1 MTMIVNTAMEAYTMT
16 LGFFLNN
23 RIWDLLNMTGIAFLP
38 IIIAVVK
45 AFGQASAGGDDEGNK
60 GIQALKHVEVDFMRI
75 IPVMILCVFPLG
87 PEMKIET
94 INYASTTCA
103 EANITNSIV
112 GGGLDSSVSMYN
124 KNTGYLLDPRQGNAT
139 IRTALQ
145 RTDISIN
152 GTVARPQIWFG
163 IVQNMSTRGANAI
176 IATIPCESDI
186 VGLSMQIASSKM
198 KSEDMNGYTEEFAKQ
213 CYIPA
218 MASLASDDVLSF
230 KYINE
235 NIWVGH
241 DAFTGVVG
249 GIYDKMRMKF
259 SPEYWGGMIAQSG
272 AGDYSTPIDQ
282 QENLDYNLNDALT
295 NPSCSDGY
303 KVLRSFL
310 KRDFSVEM
318 TDLDKADIAAGKKA
332 MSQSSQ
338 YSYLT
343 KDPDGKCYQVDPAC
357 MNPVDFDSERVQLNQ
372 LIGRSLLNEAKRNN
386 PGESINKDGKTNN
399 NAFDKTVTWVGDL
412 TTIFLSAETYGSG
425 LIEAR
430 VQKLAIP
437 MYLLLIQTVFFIAI
451 PILMV
456 FSGYSFGMVL
466 TISVTIFG
474 LEFIMV
480 MFEIARWFDFTLAR
494 LTASGWGDISDT
506 SQVIMKLVQLDL
518 SWKSYVILPV
528 LWATLLGT
536 VGFITHMTMGGAALG
551 NSAGQGAAN
560 AAKAALTQ
568 AKKDIKNG
576 IKDSR
581 DNAKAKGREAVDN
594 HNAAQAK

>member
-1 MTMIVNTAMEAYTMT
+1 MTMLVNTAMEAYTIT

-23 RIWDLLNMTGIAFLP
+23 RIWDLLNMTGIAFIP
-38 IIIAVVK
+38 IIVSVVK

-60 GIQALKHVEVDFMRI
+60 GIQALKRVEVDFMRI

-87 PEMKIET
+87 PEMKIDT

-103 EANITNSIV
+103 EANITNSIT

-139 IRTALQ
+139 ISTALQ

-152 GTVARPQIWFG
+152 GTAARPQLWFG
-163 IVQNMSTRGANAI
+163 LVQNMSTRGANAL

-186 VGLSMQIASSKM
+186 VGLSMQIASTKM
-198 KSEDMNGYTEEFAKQ
+198 KSEDMNGYTGEFAKQ
-213 CYIPA
+213 CYIPGIA
-218 MASLASDDVLSF
+218 LLANKAPLTFKAIDD
-230 KYINE
+230 K
-235 NIWVGH
+235 IWVGH
-241 DAFTGVVG
+241 DEFTGVVD
-249 GIYDKMRMKF
+249 GIYDKIRMKL
-259 SPEYWGGMIAQSG
+259 SPDYWGAMIAQSG
-272 AGDYSTPIDQ
+272 AGASTNPIDQ
-282 QENLDYNLNDALT
+282 VENLNYSKGDALT
-295 NPSCSDGY
+295 DPTCSDGY

-310 KRDFSVEM
+310 KRDFRKELDDIIKD
-318 TDLDKADIAAGKKA
+318 DLKIARSAMAGSMMHAGQTKEE
-332 MSQSSQ
+332 
-338 YSYLT
+338 YLEY
-343 KDPDGKCYQVDPAC
+343 YQVDPRHVASI
-357 MNPVDFDSERVQLNQ
+357 NFDAEKNWLNQ
-372 LIGRSLLNEAKRNN
+372 LIGRSLLNEAKKNN
-386 PGESINKDGKTNN
+386 PGESINIDGKTNN
-399 NAFDKTVTWVGDL
+399 NAFDESVTFVGDL
-412 TTIFLSAETYGSG
+412 ATIFLSAETYGAG

-437 MYLLLIQTVFFIAI
+437 MYLLLIQTVFFLAI

-466 TISVTIFG
+466 TITVTIFG

-494 LTASGWGDISDT
+494 LTAAGWGNISDT
-506 SQVIMKLVQLDL
+506 STVILKLVQLDL

-536 VGFITHMTMGGAALG
+536 VGFITHITMGGAALG

-560 AAKAALTQ
+560 ATKADLTQ
-568 AKKDIKNG
+568 AKKDSKSGVKNM
-576 IKDSR
+576 R
-581 DNAKAKGREAVDN
+581 DKARAKGREAVDN
-594 HNAAQAK
+594 YKANQAK